1 VFRDSNH
8 EPRFTNHD
16 MRTYLL
22 KRLFLIIPTLLGITL
37 VTFFV
42 IQLAPGNPVSRK
54 LQVGEG
60 VKAEAIT
67 KDIIEQTKKL
77 YGLDKP
83 IYIRYWIWLKQ
94 IATLDFGRSY
104 KDHRP
109 VIQKIAER
117 LPVTLSINII
127 SILLVYIIS
136 IPLGVY
142 SAVTQGSIRDRAI
155 TFFLFALYSIPS
167 FWLAM
172 VLIYFLG
179 GGEFWDVFPI
189 YGIFSPG
196 AENYPFLK
204 KLLNFLWHITL
215 PVICLTYG
223 DLAYLS
229 RYQRGSL
236 LEVLR
241 SEFIRTARAKGLTE
255 SNVIFKHALRNAL
268 IPIITIVASVLP
280 AMIGGSVII
289 ESIFSIPGIGQL
301 GFEAVLSR
309 DYPVIMAIATIS
321 AFLTLIG
328 ILISDLA
335 YVMVDPRI
343 SFEGKR

>member
-1 VFRDSNH
+1 
-8 EPRFTNHD
+8 
-16 MRTYLL
+16 MRTYIF
-22 KRLFLIIPTLLGITL
+22 KRLLLLIPTLFGITL
-37 VTFFV
+37 ITFLV
-42 IQLAPGNPVSRK
+42 VQLAPGNPVSRK

-67 KDIIEQTKKL
+67 QDIVEQTKKL

-83 IYIRYWIWLKQ
+83 IYIRYWIWVKQ
-94 IATLDFGRSY
+94 IVTLDFGRSY

-109 VIQKIAER
+109 VIRKIAER
-117 LPVTLSINII
+117 LPITLALNII
-127 SILLVYIIS
+127 SIFLIYTIS

-142 SAVTQGSIRDRAI
+142 SAVRQGSLQDRAI
-155 TFFLFALYSIPS
+155 TLLLFALYSIPS
-167 FWLAM
+167 FWLAV

-196 AENYPFLK
+196 AENFPLYK
-204 KLLNFLWHITL
+204 KALDFLWHITL

-236 LEVLR
+236 LEVLH
-241 SEFIRTARAKGLTE
+241 EDFLRTARAKGLPE
-255 SNVIFKHALRNAL
+255 SKVIFKHALRNAL
-268 IPIITIVASVLP
+268 IPIVTIVASILP
-280 AMIGGSVII
+280 AAIGGSVII
-289 ESIFSIPGIGQL
+289 ESIFSIPGIGKL

-321 AFLTLIG
+321 AFLTLAG

-335 YVMVDPRI
+335 YVLVDPRI
-343 SFEGKR
+343 SFEGRK

>member
-1 VFRDSNH
+1 
-8 EPRFTNHD
+8 
-16 MRTYLL
+16 MRTYIL
-22 KRLFLIIPTLLGITL
+22 KRLLLLIPTFFGITL
-37 VTFFV
+37 ITFFV
-42 IQLAPGNPVSRK
+42 IQLAPGSPVERK
-54 LQVGEG
+54 LNLEEG
-60 VKAEAIT
+60 IRAEAIT
-67 KDIIEQTKKL
+67 KDIVEQTKRL

-83 IYIRYWIWLKQ
+83 IHVRYWIWLKQ

-104 KDHRP
+104 KDQRL
-109 VIQKIAER
+109 VIEKITER
-117 LPVTLSINII
+117 IPVTLSLNII
-127 SILLVYIIS
+127 SIFLAYLVS

-142 SAVTQGSIRDRAI
+142 SAVKEGNFSERAI
-155 TFFLFALYSIPS
+155 TFLLFALYSVPS

-179 GGEFWDVFPI
+179 GGDFWNVFPV
-189 YGIFSPG
+189 YGILSPG
-196 AENYPFLK
+196 SENFTFSK
-204 KLLNFLWHITL
+204 KALDFLWHITL

-241 SEFIRTARAKGLTE
+241 EDFIRTAKAKGLSE
-255 SNVIFKHALRNAL
+255 SKVVFKHALRNAL
-268 IPIITIVASVLP
+268 IPIITIIASILP

-321 AFLTLIG
+321 ALLTLIG
-328 ILISDLA
+328 ILIADIL
-335 YVMVDPRI
+335 YVFIDPRI
-343 SFEGKR
+343 SFEGRK

>member
-1 VFRDSNH
+1 
-8 EPRFTNHD
+8 
-16 MRTYLL
+16 MRTYII
-22 KRLFLIIPTLLGITL
+22 KRLLLLIPTLLGITL
-37 VTFFV
+37 ITFLV
-42 IQLAPGNPVSRK
+42 VQLAPGNPVSRK

-67 KDIIEQTKKL
+67 QDIVQQTKKL

-83 IYIRYWIWLKQ
+83 IYVRYWIWVKQ

-109 VIQKIAER
+109 VIDKIAER
-117 LPVTLSINII
+117 LPITLTLNII
-127 SILLVYIIS
+127 SIFLVYTIS

-142 SAVTQGSIRDRAI
+142 SAVRQGSFQDRII

-167 FWLAM
+167 FWLA
-172 VLIYFLG
+172 VILIYLLG

-189 YGIFSPG
+189 YGILSPG
-196 AENYPFLK
+196 AENYPFYK
-204 KLLNFLWHITL
+204 KVFDFLWHITL

-236 LEVLR
+236 LEVLH
-241 SEFIRTARAKGLTE
+241 EDFLRTARAKGLPE
-255 SNVIFKHALRNAL
+255 SKVIFKHALRNAL
-268 IPIITIVASVLP
+268 IPIVTIIASILP
-280 AMIGGSVII
+280 AAIGGSVII
-289 ESIFSIPGIGQL
+289 ESIFSIPGIGKL

-321 AFLTLIG
+321 AFLTLAG

-335 YVMVDPRI
+335 YVLVDPRI
-343 SFEGKR
+343 SFEGRK

>member
-1 VFRDSNH
+1 
-8 EPRFTNHD
+8 
-16 MRTYLL
+16 MRTYLF
-22 KRLFLIIPTLLGITL
+22 KRLLLIIPTLLGITL
-37 VTFFV
+37 ITFFV
-42 IQLAPGNPVSRK
+42 IQLAPGNPVSKK

-67 KDIIEQTKKL
+67 QDIIEQTKKL

-117 LPVTLSINII
+117 LPVTLCLNII
-127 SILLVYIIS
+127 SIFLVYIIA
-136 IPLGVY
+136 IPIGVY
-142 SAVTQGSIRDRAI
+142 SATKQGTALDRAI

-189 YGIFSPG
+189 YGILSPR
-196 AENYPFLK
+196 AENYQFLGK
-204 KLLNFLWHITL
+204 ALDFLWHITL

-229 RYQRGSL
+229 RYQRGSI

-241 SEFIRTARAKGLTE
+241 SDFIRTARAKGLTE
-255 SNVIFKHALRNAL
+255 SSVMFKHALRNAL
-268 IPIITIVASVLP
+268 IPVITIVASILP

-321 AFLTLIG
+321 AFLTLVG
-328 ILISDLA
+328 ILLSDLA
-335 YVMVDPRI
+335 YVIVDPRI
-343 SFEGKR
+343 SFERRR

>member
-1 VFRDSNH
+1 
-8 EPRFTNHD
+8 
-16 MRTYLL
+16 LCL
-22 KRLFLIIPTLLGITL
+22 
-37 VTFFV
+37 
-42 IQLAPGNPVSRK
+42 
-54 LQVGEG
+54 
-60 VKAEAIT
+60 
-67 KDIIEQTKKL
+67 
-77 YGLDKP
+77 
-83 IYIRYWIWLKQ
+83 
-94 IATLDFGRSY
+94 
-104 KDHRP
+104 
-109 VIQKIAER
+109 
-117 LPVTLSINII
+117 NII
-127 SILLVYIIS
+127 SIFLVYIIA
-136 IPLGVY
+136 IPIGVY
-142 SAVTQGSIRDRAI
+142 SATKQGTALDRAI

-189 YGIFSPG
+189 YGILSPG
-196 AENYPFLK
+196 AENYQFLGK
-204 KLLNFLWHITL
+204 ALDFLWHITL

-229 RYQRGSL
+229 RYQRGSI

-241 SEFIRTARAKGLTE
+241 SDFIRTARAKGLTE
-255 SNVIFKHALRNAL
+255 SSVIFKHALRNAL
-268 IPIITIVASVLP
+268 IPIITIVASILP

-321 AFLTLIG
+321 AFLTLVG
-328 ILISDLA
+328 ILLSDLA

-343 SFEGKR
+343 SFERRR